1 MKAPPCFEDPESKKI
16 IRNICEQH
24 RIDIELLKDLCE
36 IVNVRAGSGRRVG
49 LPQEIEARLDGFI
62 KKQAEL
68 TEVI

>member
-36 IVNVRAGSGRRVG
+36 IVNVCAGSGRRFG
-49 LPQEIEARLDGFI
+49 LPEDIEAVLDRFI
-62 KKQAEL
+62 KNGKES
-68 TEVI
+68 

>member
-36 IVNVRAGSGRRVG
+36 IVNVHAGSGRRFG
-49 LPQEIEARLDGFI
+49 LPEDIEAVLDRFI
-62 KKQAEL
+62 KNGKES
-68 TEVI
+68 